1 MRTETAGATPV
12 VSLIRGDCLA
22 ELFCVTKE
30 TAITGRKIIRMIALL
45 FIVAPEYS
53 SRLDDVR
60 ALQLTRA
67 DKGTSTSG
75 LPQPPRHATIT

>member
-53 SRLDDVR
+53 SCLDDVR
-60 ALQLTRA
+60 AL
-67 DKGTSTSG
+67 
-75 LPQPPRHATIT
+75 